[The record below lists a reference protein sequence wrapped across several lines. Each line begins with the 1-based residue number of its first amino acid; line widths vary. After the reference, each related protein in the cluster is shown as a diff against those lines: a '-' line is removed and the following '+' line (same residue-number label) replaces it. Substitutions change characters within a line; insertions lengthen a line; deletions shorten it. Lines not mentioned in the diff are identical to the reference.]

1 MSPKSTWTDEPYR
14 ARVPA
19 DVERKDSILF
29 GFTFRQVVILTVAG
43 LIIYAAWTALA
54 EVVPPHVFLFG
65 AIPVAG
71 FAFVLAV
78 GRRDGIS
85 LDSWLAHAFRHRRA
99 PHRLVPTGE
108 PISAA
113 PAWVQTSTGRGDKL
127 PLPAPLRLPA
137 KGITGDGLVDLGPDG
152 TTALVAAS
160 TVAFGLRTPGEQNGL
175 VAGLGRWLNSLDAPV
190 EILVRAE
197 RVDLTTVADRIHHL
211 APGLPHPA
219 LEEAALSHVAFLDE
233 LAAQRE
239 LLHRQVT
246 IAVRDRRGPGHTI
259 HRASETVRALAACE
273 VTATVLDGPD
283 AAATLA
289 ACLNPTAPLSPVGLA
304 PDSAVIHAATDG
316 GGTSGAGGDRR

>member
-1 MSPKSTWTDEPYR
+1 MARRDTEAPMR

-19 DVERKDSILF
+19 NVERKDSILF

-43 LIIYAAWTALA
+43 LIIYTAWTALA
-54 EVVPPHVFLFG
+54 KVVHPLAFLIG
-65 AIPVAG
+65 AIPLAG

-85 LDSWLAHAFRHRRA
+85 LDAWLAHAIRHRRT
-99 PHRLVPTGE
+99 PHQLVPTDG
-108 PISAA
+108 PITPA
-113 PAWVQTSTGRGDKL
+113 PAWVSTTAGRGDKL

-137 KGITGDGLVDLGPDG
+137 KGITPDGLVDLGPDG

-175 VAGLGRWLNSLDAPV
+175 VAGFGRWLNSLDAPV
-190 EILVRAE
+190 QILVRAE
-197 RVDLTTVADRIHHL
+197 RVDLTTVADRIHAQ

-219 LEEAALSHVAFLDE
+219 LEEAALSHAAFLDE

-259 HRASETVRALAACE
+259 HRASEAVRALGACE
-273 VTATVLDGPD
+273 VTASVLDGPD
-283 AAATLA
+283 AAGTLA
-289 ACLNPTAPLSPVGLA
+289 GCLDPTAPLLPVGLA
-304 PDSAVIHAATDG
+304 PENTVIHAATDA
-316 GGTSGAGGDRR
+316 GAGNQW